1 MIPKPININNSVN
14 ESEKTSL
21 SYKIDFDKNKII
33 GKTDKLDAVKQ
44 AVFLLLK
51 TERNFSEIYKDY
63 GIKTFDLIGTD
74 IYIVISELK
83 RRITEALS
91 EDDRIISLDNFKF
104 NEIDDGLSVEF
115 DVNTIYGTAHMKEVY
130 KL

>member
-1 MIPKPININNSVN
+1 MIPKAININDDVN
-14 ESEKTSL
+14 KSEQTSL
-21 SYKIDFDKNKII
+21 SYKIDFNKNKII

-51 TERNFSEIYKDY
+51 TERNFSKIYKDY
-63 GIKTFDLIGTD
+63 GIKTVDLIGKS
-74 IYIVISELK
+74 IHIIVSELK

-91 EDDRIISLDNFKF
+91 EDDRIINLDNFKF
-104 NEIDDGLSVEF
+104 DEVEDGLLVEF
-115 DVNTIYGTAHMKEVY
+115 DISTIYGTAHMKEVY